1 MSGLLT
7 ALYRLTAM
15 GLVCGAVLTLG
26 GSGGLREI
34 LRLGCACAMTVV
46 LLSALQ
52 STRPDLPDFSRYEE
66 VVQRQVENA
75 QADQRDALLE
85 QTERELA
92 ALLEMKAAELQLD
105 CTVLVTCS
113 VDPRDSVS
121 VRQVE
126 VRYHSGP
133 REHLTALRETVC
145 AQLAVSE
152 EQILIQEAIS

>member
-46 LLSALQ
+46 LLSVLQ

-85 QTERELA
+85 QTEGELA

-113 VDPRDSVS
+113 VDPSDSVS

-152 EQILIQEAIS
+152 EQILIREAIS

>member
-113 VDPRDSVS
+113 VDPSDSVS

-152 EQILIQEAIS
+152 EQILIREAIS

>member
-15 GLVCGAVLTLG
+15 GIVCGAVLTLG

-46 LLSALQ
+46 LLSTLR
-52 STRPDLPDFSRYEE
+52 STRLDLPDLGRYQDT
-66 VVQRQVENA
+66 VQRQVENA

-85 QTERELA
+85 QTEKELA
-92 ALLEMKAAELQLD
+92 ALLEEKAAELQLD
-105 CTVLVTCS
+105 CTVSVICS
-113 VDPRDSVS
+113 VDQSDSVL
-121 VRQVE
+121 VRRVE

-152 EQILIQEAIS
+152 EQILIREATS

>member
-105 CTVLVTCS
+105 CTVLVTCA
-113 VDPRDSVS
+113 VDPSDSVS

-152 EQILIQEAIS
+152 EQILIREAIS